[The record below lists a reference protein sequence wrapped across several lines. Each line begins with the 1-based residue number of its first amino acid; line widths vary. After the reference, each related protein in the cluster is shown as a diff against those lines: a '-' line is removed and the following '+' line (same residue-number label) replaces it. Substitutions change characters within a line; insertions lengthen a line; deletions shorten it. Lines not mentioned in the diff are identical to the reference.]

1 MKCTCSITNPVSIN
15 APCCAMD
22 CGMDL
27 CQKKGVWSK
36 VSLVLCHRWKIS
48 DTTQSVLPM
57 HQTLARDQT
66 APLQIHTVCIFKTR
80 SLLFSLYSSLF
91 LSYSEVTIA
100 TQIQSVSRS
109 DGGSAPRDDLDSPEC
124 QRRPGHL
131 DEPQRQIPSEDLVG
145 TRPQEPD
152 KSSAQSDLCCSL
164 ELNHTMLVSSVQRRT
179 APKLCLVAPKVLSPM
194 KFWVLAAVAF
204 GLLIWGRLADCK
216 DIIGREL
223 NWMMSTL
230 NHQ

>member
-1 MKCTCSITNPVSIN
+1 MLPVVQWIVEWI
-15 APCCAMD
+15 CAK
-22 CGMDL
+22 
-27 CQKKGVWSK
+27 KKGCGQRFHWCFVIVGRFQIQPSQFFQCTKHWLVTRPLHCK
-36 VSLVLCHRWKIS
+36 YILCVSSRLGVYCFH
-48 DTTQSVLPM
+48 
-57 HQTLARDQT
+57 
-66 APLQIHTVCIFKTR
+66 CIP
-80 SLLFSLYSSLF
+80 
-91 LSYSEVTIA
+91 A